1 MLLFQD
7 EVATDH
13 GRVFIRAWEALRRLS
28 LLWLWPGISP
38 PQADKQPISKGAQ
51 EVNSHRV
58 PGGSWLQRLAGDLY
72 ATPRTHHRVLNEPP
86 GLSSSLTRP
95 SVQTWETLFQQPR
108 RLEPPALPAVFKL
121 TLLG

>member
-13 GRVFIRAWEALRRLS
+13 RRGFIRAWEALRRLS
-28 LLWLWPGISP
+28 LLWLWPGISR
-38 PQADKQPISKGAQ
+38 QATDIQRSPGGQQP
-51 EVNSHRV
+51 RV

-72 ATPRTHHRVLNEPP
+72 ATPRTHHGVLNEPP